1 MEADTSVPMYTLVNG
16 VSMCEQDLADNLNKS
31 ILYFTV
37 NDDVKV
43 KNEEPEETTSY
54 VLQDSGEEQQFDTTL
69 NSTLKILTI
78 NDEKFLYIDN
88 VSEDNIES
96 VVPGN
101 LIMSRDLLQLDQKLH
116 DDEEIYETVINTVS
130 EDTQNSTVIDIHPYQ
145 MIMFSDI
152 KQPDI
157 LCDSQMKFKCLYE
170 GCKKEYISKQYF
182 DAHMVTH
189 TNMLNNRPYSC
200 SFEGCEKN
208 FPTNYLLKSH
218 IRRHTGEKPYVC
230 QVCLKRF
237 KMSGDLQKH
246 TRTHTGRHKFHKD
259 IETALNE
266 QVIIELNA
274 SFSYLAMAAYFGRT
288 EVALPGC
295 QGFFMAMHEE
305 EHEHALIFINYIL
318 MRGGHPEINNISVE
332 SKEEWKDLSKAFA
345 TAVEMES
352 SVKEKLEELVE
363 LSEKHRDHQLVDFIS
378 SGFLHEQNESICSMA
393 RLLTRSKM
401 ATDKIGE
408 HLFDKHL
415 FDSFVSKKNSM
426 YLRDL
431 PEEKQDHIYK

>member
-230 QVCLKRF
+230 QVCSKRF

-246 TRTHTGRHKFHKD
+246 TRTHTGEKPFTCPIVGCGKSFTTSNIRKVHIRSHTGERPYTCDYPNCGKSFASSTNYKNHARIHSGEKPYACDVPDCGRRFTEYSSFRKHQVVHQVDKPYKCNYCKQSFKSEHTMNIHKKMKHNR
-259 IETALNE
+259 IMSPRIGLNT
-266 QVIIELNA
+266 IK
-274 SFSYLAMAAYFGRT
+274 
-288 EVALPGC
+288 
-295 QGFFMAMHEE
+295 
-305 EHEHALIFINYIL
+305 LI
-318 MRGGHPEINNISVE
+318 
-332 SKEEWKDLSKAFA
+332 
-345 TAVEMES
+345 
-352 SVKEKLEELVE
+352 
-363 LSEKHRDHQLVDFIS
+363 
-378 SGFLHEQNESICSMA
+378 
-393 RLLTRSKM
+393 
-401 ATDKIGE
+401 
-408 HLFDKHL
+408 
-415 FDSFVSKKNSM
+415 
-426 YLRDL
+426 
-431 PEEKQDHIYK
+431 